1 MEQLTQV
8 EAVTDE
14 PAAASEPSLTPRDR
28 WINLL
33 IAFPILLLFSYLGI
47 ALSRESQGVAT
58 IWFTNGMLFSIIITR
73 PRSAWWRY
81 FLIGFLADTI
91 ADCLWGDP
99 FRLSAGVAF
108 ANFVEV
114 ASSTLIL
121 TRWFGHPFNLSRR
134 RPLLGFL
141 LVAVIGAT
149 ALTSALGASW
159 TLLFVKAGPWWA
171 LFRAWYLGDILGMSI
186 MAPLVF
192 ILLRPGFFDMLRLPN
207 LPRTLLFMAAPA
219 VLTFAV
225 FTHNADPLI
234 FFIFPALLLVVFRL
248 GFPGAVLTIFVIACI
263 SIRLTAT
270 GHGPL
275 MLIHDSM
282 LHRIVIAQIFLAVA
296 IFTAFPV
303 AALLEDRKAL
313 ERSLAASEAKYR
325 ALANADSLTGLANRR
340 AFDARLD
347 AEWRHA
353 SALHQPLAAL
363 LIDVDHFKSYNDT
376 HGHLSGDRCLRH
388 IAEAISTNLHRPT
401 DTAARFGG
409 EEFTVILP
417 GTTIEEA
424 LDIAETLRQA
434 VAAMR
439 LPHAGNTCGGIQTI
453 SIGVASTIPTS
464 DNPPLSLLKSC
475 DEALYFAKQQGRNQV
490 KAASA
495 IPHTTDLEDAEPIA
509 PQLP

>member
-1 MEQLTQV
+1 MDQLAQL
-8 EAVTDE
+8 EPEIDAPAVL
-14 PAAASEPSLTPRDR
+14 SESPLTPNDR
-28 WINLL
+28 WTNLL

-47 ALSRESQGVAT
+47 ALSRQSQGVAT
-58 IWFTNGMLFSIIITR
+58 IWFTNGMLFSIVITR

-81 FLIGFLADTI
+81 FLIGFLADTF

-99 FRLSAGVAF
+99 FRLSVGVAF
-108 ANFVEV
+108 ANFIEV

-121 TRWFGHPFNLSRR
+121 SRWFGHPFNLSRR

-141 LVAVIGAT
+141 FVAVIGTT
-149 ALTSALGASW
+149 AITSALGASW
-159 TLLFVKAGPWWA
+159 TLLFVRYGPWWA

-192 ILLRPGFFDMLRLPN
+192 ILLRPGFFDMLRVPN
-207 LPRTLLFMAAPA
+207 LPKTLLYLLVPAAA
-219 VLTFAV
+219 TFLV
-225 FTHNADPLI
+225 FTHTQDPLI
-234 FFIFPALLLVVFRL
+234 FFIFPALLLVVYRL

-270 GHGPL
+270 GRGPL
-275 MLIHDSM
+275 MLIHNSM
-282 LHRIVIAQIFLAVA
+282 LHRIVVAQIFLAVA

-303 AALLEDRKAL
+303 AAILEDRKAL
-313 ERSLAASEAKYR
+313 ECSLAASEAKYR

-353 SALHQPLAAL
+353 CALHQPLAAL

-417 GTTIEEA
+417 GTSMEEA
-424 LDIAETLRQA
+424 LGIAETLRQA

-439 LPHAGNTCGGIQTI
+439 LPHAGNSCGGIQTI
-453 SIGVASTIPTS
+453 SIGVASTIPRS
-464 DNPPLSLLKSC
+464 DDLPLSLLKSC

-495 IPHTTDLEDAEPIA
+495 VPSAEFENSS
-509 PQLP
+509 QVS

>member
-1 MEQLTQV
+1 MEELTQL
-8 EAVTDE
+8 EAIVDAPAPICE
-14 PAAASEPSLTPRDR
+14 PPLPPRDR
-28 WINLL
+28 WTNLL

-47 ALSRESQGVAT
+47 ALSRQSQGVAT
-58 IWFTNGMLFSIIITR
+58 IWFTNGMLFAIVITR

-81 FLIGFLADTI
+81 FAVGFLADTC
-91 ADCLWGDP
+91 ADCFWGDP
-99 FRLSAGVAF
+99 LRLSAGVAL
-108 ANFVEV
+108 ANSIEV
-114 ASSTLIL
+114 ISSTLIL

-149 ALTSALGASW
+149 AVASALGASW
-159 TLLFVKAGPWWA
+159 TLLFVNAGPWWA

-186 MAPLVF
+186 MAPLLY

-207 LPRTLLFMAAPA
+207 LPKTLLYLFVPA
-219 VLTFAV
+219 IATFLV
-225 FTHNADPLI
+225 FTHNQDPLI

-248 GFPGAVLTIFVIACI
+248 GFPGAALTIFVVACI

-275 MLIHDSM
+275 MLIYNSM
-282 LHRIVIAQIFLAVA
+282 LHRIVVAQIFLAVA

-303 AALLEDRKAL
+303 AALLEER
-313 ERSLAASEAKYR
+313 RSLQQSLEASEAKYR

-353 SALHQPLAAL
+353 LALRQPLAVL

-388 IAEAISTNLHRPT
+388 IAEALSTSLYRPT
-401 DTAARFGG
+401 DLVARFGG
-409 EEFTVILP
+409 EEFAVILP
-417 GTTIEEA
+417 GTVLEEA
-424 LDIAETLRQA
+424 ITIGETLRHA

-439 LPHAGNTCGGIQTI
+439 LPHAENTCGGIQTV
-453 SIGVASTIPTS
+453 SIGVASTIPAA
-464 DNPPLSLLKSC
+464 DEPPLSLLKSC

-495 IPHTTDLEDAEPIA
+495 ILSAEFESTSR
-509 PQLP
+509 LS